1 MRDVFQQQLALL
13 DAQLLVMASSMQDA
27 VSDAIRVMEGRD
39 AELAKKVIDGDDEI
53 DRQEREV
60 EGLCLKLLLTQQP
73 VAGDLRRVSAG
84 LKMVGDIERI
94 ADQAADICETAVSAG
109 EPFDA
114 SLAVHLRRM
123 GECACDM
130 VHDAVEAFVEQDS
143 EKARAVIGRDEEVD
157 ALFDTVKTGA
167 IAAIQ
172 EGSGSAN
179 GLIGALMVAKY
190 LERIGDHAQNV
201 AEWVGY
207 SLTGYYKGDLIG

>member
-1 MRDVFQQQLALL
+1 MTSTVK
-13 DAQLLVMASSMQDA
+13 S
-27 VSDAIRVMEGRD
+27 GRSR
-39 AELAKKVIDGDDEI
+39 ACV
-53 DRQEREV
+53 
-60 EGLCLKLLLTQQP
+60 LKLLLTQQP

-94 ADQAADICETAVSAG
+94 ADQAADICETSISTDEA
-109 EPFDA
+109 FDA
-114 SLAVHLRRM
+114 RLAVHLRRM

-130 VHDAVEAFVEQDS
+130 VHDAVEAFVEQDL
-143 EKARAVIGRDEEVD
+143 EKARAVVGRDDEVD
-157 ALFDTVKTGA
+157 ALFDAVKTGV
-167 IAAIQ
+167 ITTIQ

-201 AEWVGY
+201 AEWVGD